1 MAETKATCFYSKDD
15 LSATH
20 HSQCMYKCKEVH
32 DDMISCCNLSK
43 PCTIKA
49 HVTCAGLQPTLIPHL
64 TFWYCPNCC
73 RQDPALKT
81 QWDAEETRINNLV
94 HNPEEVQAASVE
106 TKVAEELERCLE
118 ELEDKENKLR
128 EAQQQIA
135 QLQRQLQEQIAINQ
149 IPPPGTSNGNAYP
162 NQERL
167 GLLLDRARQR
177 REQRE
182 SAGVFVPGTAFDSTR
197 NQTSMFMEETAH
209 QQEYATM
216 IADAANAYPD
226 YIAQEVRALEKTSE
240 QLAFIRAHITDP
252 KPFDG
257 DVTAW
262 GTFRTI
268 FVGSSS
274 RGHFRAIEDMER
286 LRKLIVGDAYRMYGP
301 EIMEPFAHPTSIL
314 KKLDNFYGVKGNAVR
329 HHLQL
334 IQRSPRINKV
344 NNREAILNLFASVKQ
359 YALLCRQNNQSFEL
373 TAESTILIIES
384 KLHDDQINHWRSW
397 ASKNGYIAGVD
408 AIIAYLEDQLRQ
420 IQQRVSTQTKSVPE
434 QVFATAVTGGQISAE
449 TSGNSSRSS
458 RNSRKGS
465 KSKRPLKCYSCREE
479 HPFWK
484 CPQLCKVPVAERIE
498 LVKAL
503 KVCGNCL
510 KAKRHKTE
518 NCPNEGIKCP
528 VLNCQIQKLHPILHG
543 HSDDQVKD
551 LLYLNVHTVLAVN
564 PKNVETRFKIVP
576 GHVVAANGEHLPIT
590 VMYDTGSSISLSEM
604 SLLERAGWPSK
615 SYELSMKW
623 TSDIIRT
630 ESNARRHDVIFIP
643 YGRKKQ
649 ITLRNITAVSNLNL
663 PDQSQ
668 DGRAL
673 SGAFPYLKNVPIPS
687 YDLQKPQI
695 LLGISHNRFMACQQ
709 SIKDPIGDGPIAELS
724 ELGWTISGS
733 YEAFNYEA
741 IRDPRVFGYTC
752 VHGKLSSDESVDK
765 IIELIK
771 HYFSQDSLAI
781 KDKRVSCM
789 SAEDKKGSAIIENT
803 LRYSPEAKRY
813 EVGLLWSND
822 NIKMPNNYTMACN
835 RLQSAESRLKK
846 LGLEELVIKQF
857 KDEIASRQLVK
868 VTREEIAKNPRANF
882 VPGFIVFNKNKVPP
896 KPRWVNDTAAECR
909 NISLNSQLLK
919 GPDNLVPLPQALCS
933 LRKGAFAILADVK
946 KMFNQ
951 IMLRKE
957 DQFSQL
963 ALWRD
968 CDNSREPEIYRQT
981 RVIFG
986 PKCSPS
992 LANAVRIR
1000 HAECSMAKYPEAAS
1014 AALNQMYMDDV
1025 LDSRDSLEEMKKV
1038 SLDLIAMFD
1047 EISWELTQF
1056 QSNSLEVL
1064 QVLPKE
1070 RVSESMH
1077 DLAVDKE
1084 EPLIT
1089 KVLGMFY
1096 DPKKDAFM
1104 FKLNDDKLLKKCQV
1118 DDYHP
1123 TRKEM
1128 ISLVMRVYDPL
1139 GLISHFHVHGRLVL
1153 QEMCRHGIDW
1163 KKRVP
1168 DEIYTLW
1175 QRWLKC
1181 FESISRLAIPRR
1193 FAPVNL
1199 SESKVTLHLFV
1210 DASQDAYACCVYIR
1224 VEFQCQVHVR
1234 LIAGK
1239 ARVAPIKHMTI
1250 PKLELNAAVMGARML
1265 NSTKEWMR
1273 NIDFKDY
1280 TAWSDS
1286 ITVLRWLYA
1295 PHIRHKQ
1302 YVAPRIAEIQELTSI
1317 KSWRYV
1323 PTDVNV
1329 ADLAT
1334 KWLDIDYSDP
1344 SHPWH
1349 IGPEFLYKPD
1359 SEWPQMPQDFSRY
1372 LTDEVPA
1379 SKNHETV
1386 MILRPLKET
1395 NPWQAGILTSVSSR
1409 IRADWETYRSVVATA
1424 FSIAKL
1430 WKAGKLND
1438 FKPQEVHS
1446 NEDLDEAEEYIIR
1459 EIQKATLYEEYEK
1472 LTKKRTI
1479 SASSKLHNLAAF
1491 MCPKGIIRARTRLPE
1506 RLPYSTRFPAI
1517 LPNVHETT
1525 DAIVKYYHLKH
1536 KHVGD
1541 GAIIGSIRT
1550 KYWIISTKRAVR
1562 RARARCVF
1570 CIMKRAKPE
1579 MPEIGQLPDCR
1590 VDPTNKPFFYTGVDC
1605 FGPFEVYIGR
1615 SRRKKTVWMIIFTCL
1630 ITRGVFLEVLDEMST
1645 NNVITVI
1652 EKLWAR
1658 RGPIG
1663 HFFSDNGRNFLGAA
1677 NLLENELFQHKMQEK
1692 RIKWHFQPPY
1702 APHFG
1707 GVWERLIKDVKRAL
1721 EGSVGKFPIPR
1732 LALESALA
1740 QIESNMNDRPLTDV
1754 PITPDDLE
1762 PLTPNLLISGYSNH
1776 PFMSNHDITIDD
1788 LVSKK
1793 YVRCAKAVV
1802 QAYMKRWT
1810 HEVLPEIARHRVTG
1824 NQKIRLKENDVVI
1837 YVDPTKSPSEWERGV
1852 ISRIYK
1858 GPDKGV
1864 RVADIRLS
1872 NGDIIEGRA
1881 VSRLAKLDLRLEH
1894 PEAESE
1900 NYKSLTDIPVLN
1912 ILNMIEVQDKK
1923 VNTRKGGNKIK
1934 NPILSHISVKSQGF
1948 NPQSA
1953 IERLKMSE
1961 SSEIPIGVLTEEE
1974 REKYLNPT
1982 QEKIVHVSNIPP
1994 EAGLL
1999 EIWQAFRAFGQI
2011 TTIIAPYWTGVTPFY
2026 AFIIYNREAAAKN
2039 SISHSR
2045 SFAIGVNSRYYR
2057 IAIEKPA
2064 KKVKPLDNRHIKGLD
2079 RLFMSFGT
2087 EDFKSKVM
2095 VVRMKQSDTAYQKI
2109 PLSTGYDVVRRML
2122 NEEHMYDFIVL
2133 TTPHADIKELA
2144 GAALKNKPKL
2154 ISETAEPF
2162 DLATIAVHNNIRDPE
2177 THGPVIDLE
2186 TQAIIDSVDCE
2197 TPAPLVIASRQAV
2210 VPTGSRSVLFKVTAS
2225 TRDVT
2230 KK

>member
-1 MAETKATCFYSKDD
+1 MSGTKPSCFYSKDD
-15 LSATH
+15 LTETH
-20 HSQCMYKCKEVH
+20 HSQCIFKCKDVI
-32 DDMISCCNLSK
+32 DDMIYCCNLAK

-49 HVTCAGLQPTLIPHL
+49 HVSCANLRSELISHMK
-64 TFWYCPNCC
+64 FWYCQDCC
-73 RQDPALKT
+73 IKDPALKT
-81 QWDAEETRINNLV
+81 QWDAEENRINSMAQST
-94 HNPEEVQAASVE
+94 ESVND
-106 TKVAEELERCLE
+106 KVAEELERCLE
-118 ELEDKENKLR
+118 ELDDKESKLQ
-128 EAQQQIA
+128 EATQLIA
-135 QLQRQLQEQIAINQ
+135 QLQRQLQEQIAINHAPQ
-149 IPPPGTSNGNAYP
+149 PSTSNVNT
-162 NQERL
+162 QSSHVRL
-167 GLLLDRARQR
+167 DSLLERARQR
-177 REQRE
+177 REHRDI
-182 SAGVFVPGTAFDSTR
+182 AGGFVHGTAFDSTR
-197 NQTSMFMEETAH
+197 NNLSAFMDETVH

-226 YIAQEVRALEKTSE
+226 YIAQEARALEKTSE
-240 QLAFIRAHITDP
+240 QLAFIRSHITDP

-262 GTFRTI
+262 GTFKTI

-286 LRKLIVGDAYRMYGP
+286 LRRLIVGDAFRMYGP

-334 IQRSPRINKV
+334 IQRSPRIAKI

-359 YALLCRQNNQSFEL
+359 YALLCRQYNQSYEL
-373 TAESTILIIES
+373 TAESTILIIEG

-397 ASKNGYIAGVD
+397 ANTNGYIPGVD

-420 IQQRVSTQTKSVPE
+420 IQQRVSTQTKGATE
-434 QVFATAVTGGQISAE
+434 QVFATAVTGGQSSAE
-449 TSGNSSRSS
+449 TSSDSKKSSRSS
-458 RNSRKGS
+458 KKGQS
-465 KSKRPLKCYSCREE
+465 KKRPVKCFSCKEE

-484 CPQLCKVPVAERIE
+484 CPQLCRVPVAERIE
-498 LVKAL
+498 LVKRL
-503 KVCGNCL
+503 KVCENCL

-518 NCPNEGIKCP
+518 NCTNEGIKCP
-528 VLNCQIQKLHPILHG
+528 VVNCQIQKRHPILHG
-543 HSDDQVKD
+543 HSDDQVKE
-551 LLYLNVHTVLAVN
+551 LLYLNVHRVLAIN
-564 PKNVETRFKIVP
+564 PNKYETRFKIVP

-590 VMYDTGSSISLSEM
+590 VMYDTGSSISLSEL
-604 SLLERAGWPSK
+604 SLLERAGWSSK
-615 SYELSMKW
+615 AYELSMKW

-630 ESNARRHDVIFIP
+630 ESNARRHDVTFIP

-649 ITLRNITAVSNLNL
+649 IILRNITAVPKLNL

-668 DGRAL
+668 NGKAL
-673 SGAFPYLKNVPIPS
+673 SVAFPYLKRIPIPS

-695 LLGISHNRFMACQQ
+695 LLGLTHNRFMACQQ
-709 SIKDPIGDGPIAELS
+709 SIKDPVGDGPIAELS
-724 ELGWTISGS
+724 ELGWTVSGS
-733 YEAFNYEA
+733 YKTLNYEA
-741 IRDPRVFGYTC
+741 IREPRIQGYTC
-752 VHGKLSSDESVDK
+752 VHDKLSSDESVDK

-771 HYFSQDSLAI
+771 YYFSQDSLAI

-789 SAEDKKGSAIIENT
+789 SIEDKKGSAIIENT
-803 LRYSPEAKRY
+803 LKYIPEAKRY
-813 EVGLLWSND
+813 EVGLLWNND
-822 NIKMPNNYTMACN
+822 NVKMPDNYMMALN
-835 RLQSAESRLKK
+835 RLQSAESRLKR
-846 LGLEELVIKQF
+846 LGLEQYVIDQF
-857 KDEIASRQLVK
+857 QNEIAAGQLVK
-868 VTREEIAKNPRANF
+868 VTREEIANNPRVNF

-896 KPRWVNDTAAECR
+896 KPRWVNDTAAECQK
-909 NISLNSQLLK
+909 ISLNSQLLK

-957 DQFSQL
+957 DQISQL

-968 CDNSREPEIYRQT
+968 CNSTREPDIYRQT

-986 PKCSPS
+986 PKCSPA

-1000 HAECSMAKYPEAAS
+1000 HAECSMAKYPEAAY

-1038 SLDLIAMFD
+1038 SLDLISMFD

-1056 QSNSLEVL
+1056 QSNSLELL
-1064 QVLPKE
+1064 QALPKD
-1070 RVSESMH
+1070 RVSESMF

-1096 DPKKDAFM
+1096 DPKKDSFM
-1104 FKLNDDKLLKKCQV
+1104 FKLNDDKLLRKCQA
-1118 DDYHP
+1118 DNYHP

-1163 KKRVP
+1163 KERIP
-1168 DEIYTLW
+1168 DEIYSLW
-1175 QRWLKC
+1175 ERWLKC
-1181 FESISRLAIPRR
+1181 FESISKLTIQRR

-1199 SESKVTLHLFV
+1199 RESEITLHLFV
-1210 DASQDAYACCVYIR
+1210 DASQDAYACGVYIR
-1224 VEFQCQVHVR
+1224 VEWQQQVYVK

-1239 ARVAPIKHMTI
+1239 ARVSPIKHMTI
-1250 PKLELNAAVMGARML
+1250 PKLELNAAVIGARML
-1265 NSTKEWMR
+1265 NSTKEWLR
-1273 NIDFKDY
+1273 DIDFKGY

-1302 YVAPRIAEIQELTSI
+1302 YVAPRVAEIQELTSV

-1334 KWLDIDYSDP
+1334 KWLDIDYSD
-1344 SHPWH
+1344 SNHPWH
-1349 IGPEFLYKPD
+1349 IGPDFLYKPD

-1372 LTDEVPA
+1372 ITDEVPIN
-1379 SKNHETV
+1379 KNCEKV
-1386 MILRPLKET
+1386 MILKPLKEIR
-1395 NPWQAGILTSVSSR
+1395 PWQAGILASVSSK
-1409 IRADWETYRSVVATA
+1409 IRADWEAYKRVVATA
-1424 FSIAKL
+1424 FKIGRL
-1430 WKAGKLND
+1430 WKAKSLKNLN
-1438 FKPQEVHS
+1438 PQEPHS
-1446 NEDLDEAEEYIIR
+1446 NDELDEAEEYIIR
-1459 EIQKATLYEEYEK
+1459 EVQKATLYEEYEK
-1472 LTKKRTI
+1472 LSKKQKI
-1479 SASSKLHNLAAF
+1479 SACGKLHNLASF
-1491 MCPKGIIRARTRLPE
+1491 MCPKGIIRARTRLSD
-1506 RLPYSTRFPAI
+1506 RLPYSTRYPAI

-1525 DAIVKYYHLKH
+1525 DAIVKYYHFKH

-1541 GAIIGSIRT
+1541 NAIIGSTRT
-1550 KYWIISTKRAVR
+1550 KFWIVNTKRAVR

-1570 CIMKRAKPE
+1570 CIMKRAKPA
-1579 MPEIGQLPDCR
+1579 MPEIGELPDCR
-1590 VDPTNKPFFYTGVDC
+1590 IDPTNKPFFYTGVDC
-1605 FGPFEVYIGR
+1605 FGPFEVYSGR
-1615 SRRKKTVWMIIFTCL
+1615 SRRKKSVWMIIFTCL

-1645 NNVITVI
+1645 DNVITVI

-1658 RGPIG
+1658 RGPVG

-1677 NLLENELFQHKMQEK
+1677 NLLENELFQHSMQEK

-1754 PITPDDLE
+1754 PVTPEDLE
-1762 PLTPNLLISGYSNH
+1762 PLTPNLLINGYSNH

-1810 HEVLPEIARHRVTG
+1810 QEVLPQIARHRTTG
-1824 NQKIRLKENDVVI
+1824 KQKIQLKENDVVI
-1837 YVDPTKSPSEWERGV
+1837 YVDPTKVPSEWKRGV
-1852 ISRIYK
+1852 IDRVYK
-1858 GPDKGV
+1858 GKDNKV
-1864 RVADIRLS
+1864 RVADVRLS
-1872 NGDIIEGRA
+1872 NGEIIERRA
-1881 VSRLAKLDLRLEH
+1881 VSRLAKLDLRLEN

-1900 NYKSLTDIPVLN
+1900 KYKSLTDIPILN
-1912 ILNMIEVQDKK
+1912 ILNLIEVQNK
-1923 VNTRKGGNKIK
+1923 VNNKRNFERKINS
-1934 NPILSHISVKSQGF
+1934 ILSHISVKNQAL
-1948 NPQSA
+1948 NPQIIIDKLQMEA
-1953 IERLKMSE
+1953 ATE
-1961 SSEIPIGVLTEEE
+1961 SPIGILSDEE
-1974 REKYLNPT
+1974 REKYLNPS
-1982 QEKIVHVSNIPP
+1982 QEKIVHVANVPP

-2011 TTIIAPYWTGVTPFY
+2011 STIIAPYWSGIMPFY
-2026 AFIIYNREAAAKN
+2026 AFIIYNRDVTAKN
-2039 SISHSR
+2039 AIAHSR
-2045 SFAIGVNSRYYR
+2045 SFAIGVNTRFFR
-2057 IAIEKPA
+2057 ISIEKPV

-2079 RLFMSFGT
+2079 RFFIKFGT
-2087 EDFKSKVM
+2087 ENFESKVM
-2095 VVRMKQSDTAYQKI
+2095 IVRMKQSDTAFQQI
-2109 PLSTGYDVVRRML
+2109 PLTTGHDIVRRML
-2122 NEEHMYDFIVL
+2122 NEEHLYDFIVL
-2133 TTPHADIKELA
+2133 KTQHEDAKALALAEL
-2144 GAALKNKPKL
+2144 KSKPKFRDDSTEAYD
-2154 ISETAEPF
+2154 I
-2162 DLATIAVHNNIRDPE
+2162 ATIAAHENISHPE
-2177 THGPVIDLE
+2177 ILIPAIDLE
-2186 TQAIIDSVDCE
+2186 TQAIDDSLDVD
-2197 TPAPLVIASRQAV
+2197 THAPTVIARRQAEI
-2210 VPTGSRSVLFKVTAS
+2210 PSGSRSILFKVTANV
-2225 TRDVT
+2225 RNMT